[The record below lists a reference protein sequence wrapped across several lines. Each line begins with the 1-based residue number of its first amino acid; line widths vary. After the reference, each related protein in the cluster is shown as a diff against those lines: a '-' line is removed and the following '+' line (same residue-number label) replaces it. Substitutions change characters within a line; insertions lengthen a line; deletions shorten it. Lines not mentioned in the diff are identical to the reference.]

1 MGGAEVVRL
10 LPPMPWDAFVEGL
23 PAMPWDSAVQSL
35 ADQTGFASDQ
45 IRYTGSLLVAI
56 PIGFLY
62 RAVTTDPF
70 TCKTEADRARAIAL
84 RHTLACAVG
93 LCFML
98 FAFGYEIAHALFSST
113 VAWVIMK
120 TVPGKNVH
128 IWITIWAMGYMSL
141 SHIYRQIV
149 AYGSWTID
157 FTTPQLL
164 LTQKMM
170 NIAFALHD
178 SSRKDDKLSDE
189 QRKRMIRKPLEL
201 TEYYGYIFCM
211 HTLLAG
217 PSADY
222 NEYIMWIDGSKLA
235 GKAYSPLF
243 AVFKKILCAAFCLF
257 MFIGIGA
264 QWDVTSLGQV
274 AWISQQAW
282 WWIIIYNQVALCL
295 GRHRYYFAWV
305 LSDAACNAAGF
316 GFNGL
321 DSAGAA
327 KWDAVL
333 NIRYLDVEA
342 ATNFRAAMTGWNIA
356 TSNWLRRCVY
366 ERVPPA
372 YATLASFT
380 MSAIWHGFYPGY
392 YLTFI
397 SSALFN
403 ETAKVLRRHVRPRV
417 LPTKEAEKGV
427 IAFLYHTA
435 STSITMLSLNY
446 LGHPFNVQSLDKA
459 MVLWSYW
466 RMAPHFVAVA
476 LLFGVP
482 SLLPNK
488 KPAKKT
494 N

>member
-1 MGGAEVVRL
+1 MRI
-10 LPPMPWDAFVEGL
+10 LPPMPWDPYVEAL
-23 PAMPWDSAVQSL
+23 PPMPWEGAIQGL
-35 ADQTGFASDQ
+35 ADQTGFATDQ
-45 IRYTGSLLVAI
+45 LRYTSSLLVAI
-56 PIGFLY
+56 PVGFLF
-62 RAVTTDPF
+62 RALTMDPYTRKTDA
-70 TCKTEADRARAIAL
+70 ERAAAITG
-84 RHTLACAVG
+84 RHTLSMLIG
-93 LCFML
+93 LSFML

-113 VAWVIMK
+113 VAFLLMK
-120 TVPGKNVH
+120 AVPGKNVH
-128 IWITIWAMGYMSL
+128 IWVSIWAMGYMSV

-178 SSRKDDKLSDE
+178 SSRKDADLNEE
-189 QRKRMIRKPLEL
+189 QRKRQIRKPLSF

-222 NEYIMWIDGSKLA
+222 TEYIQWIDGSKLA
-235 GKAYSPLF
+235 GQRHSPLLAVGKKVLC
-243 AVFKKILCAAFCLF
+243 AVFCLW
-257 MFIGIGA
+257 MFIGLGA
-264 QWDVTSLGQV
+264 SWSVTELGNPDWV
-274 AWISQQAW
+274 SKHAW
-282 WWIIIYNQVALCL
+282 WWVLTYNQVALCM

-316 GFNGL
+316 GFNGV
-321 DSAGAA
+321 DARGAP

-366 ERVPPA
+366 ERVPAA
-372 YATLASFT
+372 YATFASFT

-392 YLTFI
+392 YLTFL

-403 ETAKVLRRHVRPRV
+403 ETAKVLRRHIRPRV
-417 LPTKEAEKGV
+417 IPSKEAEGGV
-427 IAFLYHTA
+427 PAQLYHFA
-435 STSITMLSLNY
+435 STSVTMMSLNY

-459 MVLWSYW
+459 MVLWRYW
-466 RMAPHFVAVA
+466 GMAPHFIAITLFLAVP
-476 LLFGVP
+476 V
-482 SLLPNK
+482 LLPNK
-488 KPAKKT
+488 RPSAAKKA